1 MQVLTLVVFCL
12 FDVAISLRVAGGM
25 APLGKL
31 PGVRVLTNLIEEV
44 GVKDLEK
51 GVDPGH
57 KEAANARQR
66 ESKFLHDLRVACAW
80 VAVCGVQTQLL
91 KDLLDIDGLREAL
104 NNHYKGRQMSATAAD
119 FGAFT

>member
-66 ESKFLHDLRVACAW
+66 ESKFLHDLR
-80 VAVCGVQTQLL
+80 TQLL

-119 FGAFT
+119 FVNEATP